1 MEKILVLNKMDNIG
15 VAVSDVIKGEAVSYL
30 EGQQQFPLTAVQ
42 DIPFGFKIALQDILK
57 EADIIKY
64 GETIGAARENIGIG
78 ELVHVHN
85 VEGKRGRGDL
95 LERKR

>member
-1 MEKILVLNKMDNIG
+1 MEKILVLNNKDNIG
-15 VAVSDVIKGEAVSYL
+15 IAVSDVIKGETVSYL
-30 EGQQQFPLTAVQ
+30 EGHQSVAITAVQ
-42 DIPFGFKIALQDILK
+42 DIPFGFKIALQDVLK

-64 GETIGAARENIGIG
+64 GEAIGVARENISIG

-95 LERKR
+95 LESKL

>member
-1 MEKILVLNKMDNIG
+1 MEKILVLNNKDNIG
-15 VAVSDVIKGEAVSYL
+15 IAVSDVVEGETVSYL
-30 EGQQQFPLTAVQ
+30 GGHQPVTLRAVQ
-42 DIPFGFKIALQDILK
+42 DIPFGFKIALQDVLK

-64 GETIGAARENIGIG
+64 GEIIGVALENIGVG

-95 LERKR
+95 LESKL